1 MTVACWFPIY
11 DMAQTTE
18 TSIAVTFQRTRLVD
32 PNKRR
37 TSLGTQQVDSTKKHP
52 SSGTYQEPSRLTQ
65 KEPSK
70 FTPSYS

>member
-18 TSIAVTFQRTRLVD
+18 TSIAVTFQKTKLVD
-32 PNKRR
+32 PKKRR
-37 TSLGTQQVDSTKKHP
+37 TSLGTQQVDSIKKHP